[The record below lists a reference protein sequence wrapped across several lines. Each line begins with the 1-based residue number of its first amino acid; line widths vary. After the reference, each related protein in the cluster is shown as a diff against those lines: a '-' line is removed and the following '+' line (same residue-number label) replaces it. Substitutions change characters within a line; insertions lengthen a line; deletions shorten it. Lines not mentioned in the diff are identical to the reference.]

1 MKPTPERRH
10 PWRLTPPRRPGLLV
24 GLLLAGACSPDA
36 EPLEEPPRDPR
47 EVIAGRPD
55 APSPTPAEYATELA
69 FVGFARQ
76 PVRLYARFVN
86 ETSADTLLRRYAGWL
101 ESGGEWRLLSALE
114 DVLPVPRAAW
124 RILPGGPWKVMAA
137 NGGELAGLR
146 YRDTVADFRLTPGEL
161 VAEWTGET
169 GQREALLLARLQRGD
184 SIQNG
189 LLVFRRA
196 ARLRSDGADESARP
210 RADARSIEAPAVGLR
225 TQLFLLVDSLSNG
238 LLVARDATDP
248 DSTAIGWTWVGSIG
262 NEWADVRVRP
272 PPEGA
277 SRALARW
284 QIEVPEAGVR
294 ARFRLEPLPPAE
306 PDGPSDPA
314 PLPFALQGRLEILGS
329 ERPAAGLAVED
340 GE

>member
-1 MKPTPERRH
+1 
-10 PWRLTPPRRPGLLV
+10 
-24 GLLLAGACSPDA
+24 
-36 EPLEEPPRDPR
+36 
-47 EVIAGRPD
+47 
-55 APSPTPAEYATELA
+55 
-69 FVGFARQ
+69 
-76 PVRLYARFVN
+76 
-86 ETSADTLLRRYAGWL
+86 
-101 ESGGEWRLLSALE
+101 
-114 DVLPVPRAAW
+114 VLPVPRAAW

-169 GQREALLLARLQRGD
+169 VQREALLLARLHRGD